1 MGSGLVLARVNC
13 AGTAGPTAF
22 AVRRLPHPAPQVERQ
37 CFSRNRTSAV
47 PMQTTHGKHTVDE
60 PLRVCI
66 GQRTRRVRGPAWKD
80 DRPDRPCEGVRPDR
94 DSELRENV
102 SCPAKLIESGG
113 CCRRIL
119 ARQGDPWTWDG
130 RVPWGNGSAPL
141 VLLRS
146 AWRCGTSWLRPA
158 RRAMQW
164 HAGGPGA
171 RRVLVR
177 PTWICSSRPSWD
189 DTSGVYFTAGQGCIQ
204 ARFVWSFPAR
214 ILASARWMGRWIER
228 WILLWITLW
237 ISD

>member
-13 AGTAGPTAF
+13 AGTTGPTAF

-47 PMQTTHGKHTVDE
+47 PMQTTHGKHPGD
-60 PLRVCI
+60 
-66 GQRTRRVRGPAWKD
+66 
-80 DRPDRPCEGVRPDR
+80 
-94 DSELRENV
+94 
-102 SCPAKLIESGG
+102 AKLIESGG

-130 RVPWGNGSAPL
+130 RVPCGNGSAPL

-171 RRVLVR
+171 RRVWFDPRGFAVPGLLGMTR
-177 PTWICSSRPSWD
+177 PESTSLQVKGASRRDS
-189 DTSGVYFTAGQGCIQ
+189 C
-204 ARFVWSFPAR
+204 
-214 ILASARWMGRWIER
+214 GRSR
-228 WILLWITLW
+228 LGF
-237 ISD
+237 

>member
-1 MGSGLVLARVNC
+1 MQQPEGFKPQRREGRHPGQSDWVRDLCLRVSTVPARP
-13 AGTAGPTAF
+13 GRPLF
-22 AVRRLPHPAPQVERQ
+22 AVRRLPHANPQVDRQ

-47 PMQTTHGKHTVDE
+47 PMQTTHGKHPGD
-60 PLRVCI
+60 
-66 GQRTRRVRGPAWKD
+66 
-80 DRPDRPCEGVRPDR
+80 
-94 DSELRENV
+94 
-102 SCPAKLIESGG
+102 AKLIESGG

-119 ARQGDPWTWDG
+119 GRQGDPWTWDG

-146 AWRCGTSWLRPA
+146 AWRCGTGWLRPA

-189 DTSGVYFTAGQGCIQ
+189 DTSGAYFTAGQGCIQ
-204 ARFVWSFPAR
+204 AGFVWPFPAR
-214 ILASARWMGRWIER
+214 ILASGRWMGRWIER

>member
-1 MGSGLVLARVNC
+1 MQQPEGFKPQRKEGRHPGQSDWVRDLCLRVSTVPARP
-13 AGTAGPTAF
+13 GRPLF
-22 AVRRLPHPAPQVERQ
+22 AVRRLPHANPQVDRQ

-171 RRVLVR
+171 RRVWFDPRGFAVPGLLGMTR
-177 PTWICSSRPSWD
+177 PESTSLQVKGASRRDS
-189 DTSGVYFTAGQGCIQ
+189 C
-204 ARFVWSFPAR
+204 
-214 ILASARWMGRWIER
+214 GRSR
-228 WILLWITLW
+228 LGF
-237 ISD
+237 